1 MSAPGVTVVHM
12 RLISSPYE
20 RPFLRPAS
28 LNPFDIIGDGVV
40 ETLRDRGA
48 QELSIRSVAKALGVT
63 SQGLHQR
70 LQSHRHDDTE
80 TPTAVLCRMASV
92 ALGQRWFTWVRE
104 SLMALAPEVPEIRL
118 PQTEHERMGVAVW
131 TAWHEVARGRDL
143 LGDPVPG
150 EILAA
155 TRDDERQLLA
165 DEMDRAMG
173 RRPSDHQLVTLL
185 ALADGLRAQMVQ
197 PASNLPVGT
206 AQEVMARQVATV
218 LQVETRPA
226 A

>member
-1 MSAPGVTVVHM
+1 MSAPGVTVVRM

-104 SLMALAPEVPEIRL
+104 SLMALAPEVPEI
-118 PQTEHERMGVAVW
+118 
-131 TAWHEVARGRDL
+131 
-143 LGDPVPG
+143 
-150 EILAA
+150 LAA

-185 ALADGLRAQMVQ
+185 ALADGLRAQLVQ

-206 AQEVMARQVATV
+206 AQEVMARQVASV

>member
-1 MSAPGVTVVHM
+1 MSAPGVTVVRM

-48 QELSIRSVAKALGVT
+48 QEVSIRSVAKALGVT

-104 SLMALAPEVPEIRL
+104 SLMALDPEVP
-118 PQTEHERMGVAVW
+118 
-131 TAWHEVARGRDL
+131 
-143 LGDPVPG
+143 
-150 EILAA
+150 
-155 TRDDERQLLA
+155 
-165 DEMDRAMG
+165 DRAMG

-185 ALADGLRAQMVQ
+185 ALADGLRAQLVQ

-206 AQEVMARQVATV
+206 AQEVMARQVASV